1 MALHRSPSTSETW
14 NGAPERMCVATAM
27 SESSSIHSEKLRSLA
42 RDISEIGQDSANS
55 RHDAGEPAEEAD
67 ESVPCPRGG
76 LCFADGCRR
85 VDYVLVYHCKRR
97 HSQSRH
103 SIISNGNLPSLSPTP
118 SRRNTQPELAEVEL
132 EAGLASG
139 PGEGEKALI
148 REEFERGL
156 QEEGLEIER
165 DKEMKTVRFTRLH
178 VPWSVLSREAEL
190 LKIKVPTKRTYELK
204 EKTGLAGAISSFW
217 EKLNQPFQPGVPEPQ
232 NPRTCVLSLPFNRKK
247 LHLFDIKSK
256 NTLFDNATR
265 GRIVLEILRRTAC
278 TQTCQTMGITS
289 LLAKGVYDSAFP
301 LHDGDFTSS
310 DDKEHRNDRQMLHEE
325 WANYG
330 VFFKYQPADLI
341 RKYFGEKIGLYFAW
355 LGVYTQLLI
364 PASAMGIVVFL
375 YGWLTVDTNVPS
387 QEMCDERLN
396 FTMCPLCD
404 RVCDYWQLS
413 SMCSTARAS
422 YLFDNHATVAF
433 AIFMSLW
440 AAVFLE
446 HWKRRQRCLQ
456 HRWDLT
462 DMEEEEDELRPA
474 YEDFLLQKRQKKG
487 KNKKKE
493 EPDGRTDDI
502 GREKLLSAKGGQPPI
517 ASESLTWKDRLP
529 GYCLNVS
536 SILLMVGVT
545 FSAVFGVIL
554 YRIIVFAVMSMNP
567 DHEAKAN
574 VRVTVTT
581 TAVII
586 NLLVVL
592 VLDEI
597 YGAVA
602 VWITELE
609 IPRTEAAFEEHLI
622 LKAFLLKSM
631 NAFAP
636 VFYVAFFKGRFA
648 GRPGDYVY
656 VFKDFRMEECAPAG
670 CLIEVCIQ
678 LGMIMLGKQL
688 IQNNVFEIAIPK
700 LKKMYRTYK
709 EEKEGGEKKKSKDPN
724 RPRHRW
730 DLDYELEPYE
740 GLSPEY
746 MEMIIQYGFVTLF
759 VASFPLAPV
768 FALLNNVI
776 EIRLD
781 AAKFVNEIRR
791 PDAVRA
797 KEIGIW
803 YNILSGI
810 SKFAVITNAFVISFT
825 SEFIPRMVFQYL
837 YSDTGTM
844 HGFTDH
850 TLAYFNTS
858 NFKPG
863 TAPNSTR
870 FDRELRICRYKD
882 YRDPPWSPESYQL
895 SKQYWSVLAARLA
908 FVIFFQN
915 LAMFLSMLVAWLI
928 PDVPRS
934 LKERVKREKV
944 LLLDL
949 LLSEEAEKQR
959 QHSQRPANIN
969 ITIKSPEEE
978 EPECVTVPQ
987 SQSAEDLNELQNAV
1001 RETKLELV
1009 AEEHV
1014 TTTSQPEPGL
1024 PTETLGSPQSP
1035 SNPHI
1040 TSDPPLNPSQAK
1052 TEAHSREFDLNRP
1065 SPQDTSSRPRSRC
1078 RTLPPRHRGN
1088 EAGDSSC
1095 KASHSASYVQLSQK
1109 IPPSP
1114 SELLRSTP
1122 KDPSTRAK
1130 SRCQTLPP
1138 RQRGPDAVE
1147 SSTPRASHS
1156 TSFTHLSQKVPPSP
1170 SELTRNTPVGWR
1182 EGCYR
1187 GEGVCEKQAEGGL
1200 TCFNQA
1206 EKREWGKG
1214 RAMLSEW
1221 FWWDRLWLP
1230 VNVTWAD
1237 LQDKEGRVYAH
1248 VSHLYITLP
1257 IAVLLLGLRVL
1268 YERLI
1273 APHIAAAL
1281 GVKDKLYPNASQN
1294 PTLEQFYRT
1303 HSKQPSQADVR
1314 GLSKKVSW
1322 TERQVENWFRRRRNQ
1337 DRPGVLKKFREASWR
1352 FVFYLCAFLGGLLA
1366 LHDKPWF
1373 YDLREVWAGFPKQ
1386 TLLDSQ
1392 YWYYMIEMSFYGSLL
1407 FSVAVDV
1414 KRKDFK
1420 EQLMHHWATLTLL
1433 SFSWCANYIR
1443 IGTLVMLVHDA
1454 SDVLLESGKMFNYAR
1469 WERTCNTIFV
1479 LFTIVFMVTRLVIFP
1494 FWLIHC
1500 TWVYPLEQFEPF
1512 FGYYFFNLMLVVLLL
1527 LHIFW
1532 ASLILRMVKKFL
1544 FGKMKGDERSDEEEE
1559 SLDED
1564 HNHKHF
1570 DSSANGLSNGH

>member
-1 MALHRSPSTSETW
+1 
-14 NGAPERMCVATAM
+14 MC
-27 SESSSIHSEKLRSLA
+27 E
-42 RDISEIGQDSANS
+42 Q
-55 RHDAGEPAEEAD
+55 D

-165 DKEMKTVRFTRLH
+165 DKEVLRFTRLH

-190 LKIKVPTKRTYELK
+190 LKIKVPTKRV
-204 EKTGLAGAISSFW
+204 SFTRSTHDS
-217 EKLNQPFQPGVPEPQ
+217 Q
-232 NPRTCVLSLPFNRKK
+232 NPSVT
-247 LHLFDIKSK
+247 
-256 NTLFDNATR
+256 
-265 GRIVLEILRRTAC
+265 LRREY
-278 TQTCQTMGITS
+278 IRVKKHI
-289 LLAKGVYDSAFP
+289 LYIP
-301 LHDGDFTSS
+301 
-310 DDKEHRNDRQMLHEE
+310 QMLHEE

-462 DMEEEEDELRPA
+462 DMEEEEVGTL
-474 YEDFLLQKRQKKG
+474 FTTTHNL
-487 KNKKKE
+487 
-493 EPDGRTDDI
+493 
-502 GREKLLSAKGGQPPI
+502 PI

-529 GYCLNVS
+529 GYCVNVS

-781 AAKFVNEIRR
+781 AAKFVTEIRR

-825 SEFIPRMVFQYL
+825 SEFIPRMVYQYL

-959 QHSQRPANIN
+959 QHSQRPATN
-969 ITIKSPEEE
+969 
-978 EPECVTVPQ
+978 CLG
-987 SQSAEDLNELQNAV
+987 SAESSLMCNV
-1001 RETKLELV
+1001 SS
-1009 AEEHV
+1009 V
-1014 TTTSQPEPGL
+1014 TSMENYCL
-1024 PTETLGSPQSP
+1024 FFNSLC
-1035 SNPHI
+1035 I
-1040 TSDPPLNPSQAK
+1040 CALII
-1052 TEAHSREFDLNRP
+1052 
-1065 SPQDTSSRPRSRC
+1065 
-1078 RTLPPRHRGN
+1078 
-1088 EAGDSSC
+1088 SSC
-1095 KASHSASYVQLSQK
+1095 SQG
-1109 IPPSP
+1109 S
-1114 SELLRSTP
+1114 
-1122 KDPSTRAK
+1122 
-1130 SRCQTLPP
+1130 
-1138 RQRGPDAVE
+1138 
-1147 SSTPRASHS
+1147 
-1156 TSFTHLSQKVPPSP
+1156 
-1170 SELTRNTPVGWR
+1170 
-1182 EGCYR
+1182 
-1187 GEGVCEKQAEGGL
+1187 
-1200 TCFNQA
+1200 
-1206 EKREWGKG
+1206 
-1214 RAMLSEW
+1214 
-1221 FWWDRLWLP
+1221 WL
-1230 VNVTWAD
+1230 A
-1237 LQDKEGRVYAH
+1237 
-1248 VSHLYITLP
+1248 
-1257 IAVLLLGLRVL
+1257 
-1268 YERLI
+1268 
-1273 APHIAAAL
+1273 
-1281 GVKDKLYPNASQN
+1281 
-1294 PTLEQFYRT
+1294 
-1303 HSKQPSQADVR
+1303 
-1314 GLSKKVSW
+1314 
-1322 TERQVENWFRRRRNQ
+1322 
-1337 DRPGVLKKFREASWR
+1337 
-1352 FVFYLCAFLGGLLA
+1352 
-1366 LHDKPWF
+1366 
-1373 YDLREVWAGFPKQ
+1373 
-1386 TLLDSQ
+1386 
-1392 YWYYMIEMSFYGSLL
+1392 
-1407 FSVAVDV
+1407 
-1414 KRKDFK
+1414 
-1420 EQLMHHWATLTLL
+1420 
-1433 SFSWCANYIR
+1433 
-1443 IGTLVMLVHDA
+1443 
-1454 SDVLLESGKMFNYAR
+1454 
-1469 WERTCNTIFV
+1469 
-1479 LFTIVFMVTRLVIFP
+1479 
-1494 FWLIHC
+1494 
-1500 TWVYPLEQFEPF
+1500 
-1512 FGYYFFNLMLVVLLL
+1512 
-1527 LHIFW
+1527 
-1532 ASLILRMVKKFL
+1532 
-1544 FGKMKGDERSDEEEE
+1544 
-1559 SLDED
+1559 
-1564 HNHKHF
+1564 
-1570 DSSANGLSNGH
+1570 

>member
-1 MALHRSPSTSETW
+1 MAQHTSPSNSETW
-14 NGAPERMCVATAM
+14 NGAPERLRVATAM

-55 RHDAGEPAEEAD
+55 RQDAGEPAEEAQE

-103 SIISNGNLPSLSPTP
+103 SIISNGNLPSLSPTA
-118 SRRNTQPELAEVEL
+118 SRRSTQPELAELEL
-132 EAGLASG
+132 EAGPASG

-156 QEEGLEIER
+156 EEEGLEIER

-178 VPWSVLSREAEL
+178 IPWSVLSREAEL

-204 EKTGLAGAISSFW
+204 EKTGLAGAINSLW
-217 EKLNQPFQPGVPEPQ
+217 EKLNQPFQPGVPNLQ
-232 NPRTCVLSLPFNRKK
+232 NLRTRVLSLPFNREK

-256 NTLFDNATR
+256 NTLFDTATR

-301 LHDGDFTSS
+301 LHDGDFSSS
-310 DDKEHRNDRQMLHEE
+310 DEKENRNDRQMLHEE

-387 QEMCDERLN
+387 QEMCDKRLN

-404 RVCDYWQLS
+404 QVCDYWQLS

-446 HWKRRQRCLQ
+446 HWKRRQRSLQ

-462 DMEEEEDELRPA
+462 GMEEEEDELRPA
-474 YEDFLLQKRQKKG
+474 YEDFLLQKRQI
-487 KNKKKE
+487 KNKTNKKE
-493 EPDGRTDDI
+493 ESDGRTDDI
-502 GREKLLSAKGGQPPI
+502 GREKLLSAKGGQPPL

-529 GYCLNVS
+529 GYCINIS

-545 FSAVFGVIL
+545 FSAVSGVIL

-709 EEKEGGEKKKSKDPN
+709 EEKEVGEKKKKKD
-724 RPRHRW
+724 RPRNRW
-730 DLDYELEPYE
+730 NLDYELEPFE

-781 AAKFVNEIRR
+781 AAKFVTEIRR

-803 YNILSGI
+803 YDILSGI

-825 SEFIPRMVFQYL
+825 SEFIPRMVYQYL
-837 YSDTGTM
+837 YSETGTM

-870 FDRELRICRYKD
+870 SDRELRICRYKD

-928 PDVPRS
+928 PNVPRS
-934 LKERVKREKV
+934 LKERLKRDKA

-959 QHSQRPANIN
+959 RQSQRPANID

-978 EPECVTVPQ
+978 ESVGPEYGTVRE
-987 SQSAEDLNELQNAV
+987 SQSVEELNELQNAD
-1001 RETKLELV
+1001 REAKLELV
-1009 AEEHV
+1009 EEESAAH
-1014 TTTSQPEPGL
+1014 SNQPESAS
-1024 PTETLGSPQSP
+1024 PTESPSIPQS
-1035 SNPHI
+1035 SFRPHV
-1040 TSDPPLNPSQAK
+1040 TSDPHLNLLDSSNHGK
-1052 TEAHSREFDLNRP
+1052 TEAASHSQDFDLGGP
-1065 SPQDTSSRPRSRC
+1065 STQGPGTRPRSRC

-1088 EAGDSSC
+1088 ELGEHAS
-1095 KASHSASYVQLSQK
+1095 KASHSTSYVQLSQK

-1114 SELLRSTP
+1114 SELLRGTP
-1122 KDPSTRAK
+1122 KVPSHTPSKRDLSSSQLSKLSQPLSKTELSGSQSSVLSRPPSKTELSGSQLGALPRPPSKQEITNNQVAVTHSPSKPEFTNSQSTALPRPPSKQEITTSQAAMVRSPSKPEFTGSQLASLPRPPSKPELSSSQTTALPRPPSKPELMASIAKGLPLQDPSTRAK

-1147 SSTPRASHS
+1147 SPPRASHS

-1170 SELTRNTPVGWR
+1170 SELSRNTPV
-1182 EGCYR
+1182 
-1187 GEGVCEKQAEGGL
+1187 
-1200 TCFNQA
+1200 
-1206 EKREWGKG
+1206 
-1214 RAMLSEW
+1214 
-1221 FWWDRLWLP
+1221 
-1230 VNVTWAD
+1230 
-1237 LQDKEGRVYAH
+1237 
-1248 VSHLYITLP
+1248 
-1257 IAVLLLGLRVL
+1257 
-1268 YERLI
+1268 
-1273 APHIAAAL
+1273 
-1281 GVKDKLYPNASQN
+1281 
-1294 PTLEQFYRT
+1294 
-1303 HSKQPSQADVR
+1303 
-1314 GLSKKVSW
+1314 
-1322 TERQVENWFRRRRNQ
+1322 
-1337 DRPGVLKKFREASWR
+1337 
-1352 FVFYLCAFLGGLLA
+1352 
-1366 LHDKPWF
+1366 
-1373 YDLREVWAGFPKQ
+1373 
-1386 TLLDSQ
+1386 
-1392 YWYYMIEMSFYGSLL
+1392 
-1407 FSVAVDV
+1407 
-1414 KRKDFK
+1414 
-1420 EQLMHHWATLTLL
+1420 
-1433 SFSWCANYIR
+1433 
-1443 IGTLVMLVHDA
+1443 
-1454 SDVLLESGKMFNYAR
+1454 
-1469 WERTCNTIFV
+1469 
-1479 LFTIVFMVTRLVIFP
+1479 
-1494 FWLIHC
+1494 
-1500 TWVYPLEQFEPF
+1500 
-1512 FGYYFFNLMLVVLLL
+1512 
-1527 LHIFW
+1527 
-1532 ASLILRMVKKFL
+1532 
-1544 FGKMKGDERSDEEEE
+1544 
-1559 SLDED
+1559 
-1564 HNHKHF
+1564 
-1570 DSSANGLSNGH
+1570 

>member
-1 MALHRSPSTSETW
+1 
-14 NGAPERMCVATAM
+14 MC
-27 SESSSIHSEKLRSLA
+27 E
-42 RDISEIGQDSANS
+42 Q
-55 RHDAGEPAEEAD
+55 D

-165 DKEMKTVRFTRLH
+165 DKETVRFTRLH

-190 LKIKVPTKRTYELK
+190 LKIKVPTKRVSFTQ
-204 EKTGLAGAISSFW
+204 KTGLAGAISSLW

-232 NPRTCVLSLPFNRKK
+232 NPLSLFCMEYFLFSPHI
-247 LHLFDIKSK
+247 LHNLKIFFDVFSYNFVYLYFCVNLPLK
-256 NTLFDNATR
+256 
-265 GRIVLEILRRTAC
+265 VLEILRRTAC

-301 LHDGDFTSS
+301 LHDVSCIEM
-310 DDKEHRNDRQMLHEE
+310 K

-462 DMEEEEDELRPA
+462 DMEEEEVGTL
-474 YEDFLLQKRQKKG
+474 FTTTHNL
-487 KNKKKE
+487 
-493 EPDGRTDDI
+493 
-502 GREKLLSAKGGQPPI
+502 PI

-529 GYCLNVS
+529 GYCVNVS

-781 AAKFVNEIRR
+781 AAKFVTEIRR

-825 SEFIPRMVFQYL
+825 SEFIPRMVYQYL

-959 QHSQRPANIN
+959 QGCNSH
-969 ITIKSPEEE
+969 
-978 EPECVTVPQ
+978 C
-987 SQSAEDLNELQNAV
+987 
-1001 RETKLELV
+1001 
-1009 AEEHV
+1009 
-1014 TTTSQPEPGL
+1014 
-1024 PTETLGSPQSP
+1024 
-1035 SNPHI
+1035 
-1040 TSDPPLNPSQAK
+1040 K
-1052 TEAHSREFDLNRP
+1052 T
-1065 SPQDTSSRPRSRC
+1065 
-1078 RTLPPRHRGN
+1078 
-1088 EAGDSSC
+1088 
-1095 KASHSASYVQLSQK
+1095 
-1109 IPPSP
+1109 
-1114 SELLRSTP
+1114 
-1122 KDPSTRAK
+1122 
-1130 SRCQTLPP
+1130 
-1138 RQRGPDAVE
+1138 
-1147 SSTPRASHS
+1147 
-1156 TSFTHLSQKVPPSP
+1156 
-1170 SELTRNTPVGWR
+1170 
-1182 EGCYR
+1182 
-1187 GEGVCEKQAEGGL
+1187 
-1200 TCFNQA
+1200 
-1206 EKREWGKG
+1206 
-1214 RAMLSEW
+1214 
-1221 FWWDRLWLP
+1221 
-1230 VNVTWAD
+1230 
-1237 LQDKEGRVYAH
+1237 
-1248 VSHLYITLP
+1248 
-1257 IAVLLLGLRVL
+1257 
-1268 YERLI
+1268 
-1273 APHIAAAL
+1273 
-1281 GVKDKLYPNASQN
+1281 
-1294 PTLEQFYRT
+1294 
-1303 HSKQPSQADVR
+1303 
-1314 GLSKKVSW
+1314 
-1322 TERQVENWFRRRRNQ
+1322 
-1337 DRPGVLKKFREASWR
+1337 
-1352 FVFYLCAFLGGLLA
+1352 
-1366 LHDKPWF
+1366 
-1373 YDLREVWAGFPKQ
+1373 
-1386 TLLDSQ
+1386 
-1392 YWYYMIEMSFYGSLL
+1392 
-1407 FSVAVDV
+1407 
-1414 KRKDFK
+1414 
-1420 EQLMHHWATLTLL
+1420 
-1433 SFSWCANYIR
+1433 
-1443 IGTLVMLVHDA
+1443 
-1454 SDVLLESGKMFNYAR
+1454 
-1469 WERTCNTIFV
+1469 
-1479 LFTIVFMVTRLVIFP
+1479 
-1494 FWLIHC
+1494 
-1500 TWVYPLEQFEPF
+1500 
-1512 FGYYFFNLMLVVLLL
+1512 
-1527 LHIFW
+1527 
-1532 ASLILRMVKKFL
+1532 
-1544 FGKMKGDERSDEEEE
+1544 
-1559 SLDED
+1559 
-1564 HNHKHF
+1564 
-1570 DSSANGLSNGH
+1570 

>member
-1 MALHRSPSTSETW
+1 MAVHRSPSSSETW
-14 NGAPERMCVATAM
+14 NGAPERLRVATAM

-55 RHDAGEPAEEAD
+55 RRDAGDPAEEAD
-67 ESVPCPRGG
+67 EPAPCPREG
-76 LCFADGCRR
+76 LCFADGRRR
-85 VDYVLVYHCKRR
+85 VDYVLVYHCKKR
-97 HSQSRH
+97 HSQSHH
-103 SIISNGNLPSLSPTP
+103 SIVSNGNLPSHSPTL
-118 SRRNTQPELAEVEL
+118 SRRSTQPELAEVEL
-132 EAGLASG
+132 EAGLPSG
-139 PGEGEKALI
+139 PGEVEKALI

-165 DKEMKTVRFTRLH
+165 DKGMKTVRFTRLH

-217 EKLNQPFQPGVPEPQ
+217 EKLNQPFQPGVPELV
-232 NPRTCVLSLPFNRKK
+232 NPRTRVLSLPFNREK

-301 LHDGDFTSS
+301 LHDGDFNSS
-310 DDKEHRNDRQMLHEE
+310 DEKENRNDRQLLHEE

-330 VFFKYQPADLI
+330 VCFKYQPADLI
-341 RKYFGEKIGLYFAW
+341 RKYFGEQIGLYFTW

-364 PASAMGIVVFL
+364 PASAMGIVVFI

-387 QEMCDERLN
+387 QEMCDKRLN

-404 RVCDYWQLS
+404 SVCDYWQLS

-462 DMEEEEDELRPA
+462 GIDEEEDGAEDELRPA
-474 YEDFLLQKRQKKG
+474 YEDFLLQKREKKN
-487 KNKKKE
+487 KKTKKKE

-502 GREKLLSAKGGQPPI
+502 GREKLLSAKGGQPPF

-529 GYCLNVS
+529 GYCINVS

-656 VFKDFRMEECAPAG
+656 VFQDFRMEECAPAG

-709 EEKEGGEKKKSKDPN
+709 EEKEGGEKKKDKDPN

-759 VASFPLAPV
+759 VASFPLAPL

-781 AAKFVNEIRR
+781 AAKFVTEIRR
-791 PDAVRA
+791 PDAVRE

-803 YNILSGI
+803 HNILSGI

-825 SEFIPRMVFQYL
+825 SEFIPRMVYQYL
-837 YSDTGTM
+837 YSETGTM

-928 PDVPRS
+928 PNVPRS
-934 LKERVKREKV
+934 LKERMKHDKA
-944 LLLDL
+944 LLMDL

-959 QHSQRPANIN
+959 RQSQRPANIN
-969 ITIKSPEEE
+969 ITINSPDEDEGNE
-978 EPECVTVPQ
+978 EPVVPECSRMLQ
-987 SQSAEDLNELQNAV
+987 SQSFEDLDELQDADG
-1001 RETKLELV
+1001 ETKLELV
-1009 AEEHV
+1009 EEEPV
-1014 TTTSQPEPGL
+1014 ATTSQTEAGT
-1024 PTETLGSPQSP
+1024 PTETPDSPTSK
-1035 SNPHI
+1035 PHF
-1040 TSDPPLNPSQAK
+1040 TLDPLSQAN
-1052 TEAHSREFDLNRP
+1052 TEAAPCSQEFDLAGPPPRDP
-1065 SPQDTSSRPRSRC
+1065 SSRPRSRC
-1078 RTLPPRHRGN
+1078 RTLPPRYRGN
-1088 EAGDSSC
+1088 EPGDSSS
-1095 KASHSASYVQLSQK
+1095 KASHSTSYGQLSQK
-1109 IPPSP
+1109 VPPSP
-1114 SELLRSTP
+1114 SELLRSVP
-1122 KDPSTRAK
+1122 RVPSQPSQPSKKDLSGSQSSVLSRPPSSTELSGSQSAALPRPPSKQEITSSQVAVARSPSKPEFTSSQPTVLPRPPSKQEITSSQAAMVRSPSKPEFSGSQSTALPRPPSRPDLSGSHQSTALPRPPSKPELMGSAVKARPLQDSSTKAK

-1138 RQRGPDAVE
+1138 RQRGPDAAE
-1147 SSTPRASHS
+1147 SSPRASHS

-1170 SELTRNTPVGWR
+1170 SELTRNSPV
-1182 EGCYR
+1182 
-1187 GEGVCEKQAEGGL
+1187 
-1200 TCFNQA
+1200 
-1206 EKREWGKG
+1206 
-1214 RAMLSEW
+1214 
-1221 FWWDRLWLP
+1221 
-1230 VNVTWAD
+1230 
-1237 LQDKEGRVYAH
+1237 
-1248 VSHLYITLP
+1248 
-1257 IAVLLLGLRVL
+1257 
-1268 YERLI
+1268 
-1273 APHIAAAL
+1273 
-1281 GVKDKLYPNASQN
+1281 
-1294 PTLEQFYRT
+1294 
-1303 HSKQPSQADVR
+1303 
-1314 GLSKKVSW
+1314 
-1322 TERQVENWFRRRRNQ
+1322 
-1337 DRPGVLKKFREASWR
+1337 
-1352 FVFYLCAFLGGLLA
+1352 
-1366 LHDKPWF
+1366 
-1373 YDLREVWAGFPKQ
+1373 
-1386 TLLDSQ
+1386 
-1392 YWYYMIEMSFYGSLL
+1392 
-1407 FSVAVDV
+1407 
-1414 KRKDFK
+1414 
-1420 EQLMHHWATLTLL
+1420 
-1433 SFSWCANYIR
+1433 
-1443 IGTLVMLVHDA
+1443 
-1454 SDVLLESGKMFNYAR
+1454 
-1469 WERTCNTIFV
+1469 
-1479 LFTIVFMVTRLVIFP
+1479 
-1494 FWLIHC
+1494 
-1500 TWVYPLEQFEPF
+1500 
-1512 FGYYFFNLMLVVLLL
+1512 
-1527 LHIFW
+1527 
-1532 ASLILRMVKKFL
+1532 
-1544 FGKMKGDERSDEEEE
+1544 
-1559 SLDED
+1559 
-1564 HNHKHF
+1564 
-1570 DSSANGLSNGH
+1570 

>member
-1 MALHRSPSTSETW
+1 
-14 NGAPERMCVATAM
+14 M

-55 RHDAGEPAEEAD
+55 RRDAGDPAEEA
-67 ESVPCPRGG
+67 EEPAPCPRGG
-76 LCFADGCRR
+76 LCFADGRRR

-103 SIISNGNLPSLSPTP
+103 SIVSNGNLPSLSPTL
-118 SRRNTQPELAEVEL
+118 SRRSTQPELAEVEL

-139 PGEGEKALI
+139 PGEGEKSLI

-217 EKLNQPFQPGVPEPQ
+217 EKLNQPFQPGVPDPQ
-232 NPRTCVLSLPFNRKK
+232 NPRTRVLSLPFNREK

-256 NTLFDNATR
+256 NTLFDSATR

-301 LHDGDFTSS
+301 LHDGDFSSS

-387 QEMCDERLN
+387 QEMCDQRLN

-462 DMEEEEDELRPA
+462 GMEEEEDELRPA
-474 YEDFLLQKRQKKG
+474 YEDFLLQKREKKS
-487 KNKKKE
+487 KTKKKE

-502 GREKLLSAKGGQPPI
+502 GREKLLSAKGGQPPL

-529 GYCLNVS
+529 GYCINIS

-545 FSAVFGVIL
+545 FSAVSGVIL

-709 EEKEGGEKKKSKDPN
+709 EEKEGGEKKKDKDPN

-781 AAKFVNEIRR
+781 AAKFVTEIRR

-803 YNILSGI
+803 YDILSGI

-825 SEFIPRMVFQYL
+825 SEFIPRMVYQYL

-934 LKERVKREKV
+934 LKERMKRDKL

-949 LLSEEAEKQR
+949 LLTEEAEKQR
-959 QHSQRPANIN
+959 RHSQRPANIN
-969 ITIKSPEEE
+969 ITIKSPDEEEEEE
-978 EPECVTVPQ
+978 EPVEPECSRMLQ
-987 SQSAEDLNELQNAV
+987 SQSVEGLNELQDADE
-1001 RETKLELV
+1001 ETKLELV
-1009 AEEHV
+1009 EEEPV
-1014 TTTSQPEPGL
+1014 ATTSQTEAGT
-1024 PTETLGSPQSP
+1024 PTETPDSPHSKPQ
-1035 SNPHI
+1035 H
-1040 TSDPPLNPSQAK
+1040 TSDPLSHAK
-1052 TEAHSREFDLNRP
+1052 TEAAPCSREYDLDGPPPPNF
-1065 SPQDTSSRPRSRC
+1065 RPRSRC

-1088 EAGDSSC
+1088 EPGDSSS
-1095 KASHSASYVQLSQK
+1095 KASHSTSYVQLSQK
-1109 IPPSP
+1109 VPPSP
-1114 SELLRSTP
+1114 SELLRSVPRVPSQPPSKKDLSGSQSSALSRPPSKPELSGSQPAALPRPPSKHEITSSQVAMTRSP
-1122 KDPSTRAK
+1122 SKPEFTSSQPTALPRPPSKQEITSSQAALVHSPSKPEFSGSQSTALPRPPSRPDLSGSQPTALPRPPSKPELMGSVAKGLPLQDPSTRAK

-1138 RQRGPDAVE
+1138 KQRGPEAGE
-1147 SSTPRASHS
+1147 TSPRTSHS

-1170 SELTRNTPVGWR
+1170 SELTRNSPV
-1182 EGCYR
+1182 
-1187 GEGVCEKQAEGGL
+1187 
-1200 TCFNQA
+1200 
-1206 EKREWGKG
+1206 
-1214 RAMLSEW
+1214 
-1221 FWWDRLWLP
+1221 
-1230 VNVTWAD
+1230 
-1237 LQDKEGRVYAH
+1237 
-1248 VSHLYITLP
+1248 
-1257 IAVLLLGLRVL
+1257 
-1268 YERLI
+1268 
-1273 APHIAAAL
+1273 
-1281 GVKDKLYPNASQN
+1281 
-1294 PTLEQFYRT
+1294 
-1303 HSKQPSQADVR
+1303 
-1314 GLSKKVSW
+1314 
-1322 TERQVENWFRRRRNQ
+1322 
-1337 DRPGVLKKFREASWR
+1337 
-1352 FVFYLCAFLGGLLA
+1352 
-1366 LHDKPWF
+1366 
-1373 YDLREVWAGFPKQ
+1373 
-1386 TLLDSQ
+1386 
-1392 YWYYMIEMSFYGSLL
+1392 
-1407 FSVAVDV
+1407 
-1414 KRKDFK
+1414 
-1420 EQLMHHWATLTLL
+1420 
-1433 SFSWCANYIR
+1433 
-1443 IGTLVMLVHDA
+1443 
-1454 SDVLLESGKMFNYAR
+1454 
-1469 WERTCNTIFV
+1469 
-1479 LFTIVFMVTRLVIFP
+1479 
-1494 FWLIHC
+1494 
-1500 TWVYPLEQFEPF
+1500 
-1512 FGYYFFNLMLVVLLL
+1512 
-1527 LHIFW
+1527 
-1532 ASLILRMVKKFL
+1532 
-1544 FGKMKGDERSDEEEE
+1544 
-1559 SLDED
+1559 
-1564 HNHKHF
+1564 
-1570 DSSANGLSNGH
+1570 

>member
-1 MALHRSPSTSETW
+1 VRHFHFTIILLTVDQGRSSR
-14 NGAPERMCVATAM
+14 A
-27 SESSSIHSEKLRSLA
+27 K
-42 RDISEIGQDSANS
+42 ISEI
-55 RHDAGEPAEEAD
+55 R
-67 ESVPCPRGG
+67 SV
-76 LCFADGCRR
+76 
-85 VDYVLVYHCKRR
+85 
-97 HSQSRH
+97 S
-103 SIISNGNLPSLSPTP
+103 
-118 SRRNTQPELAEVEL
+118 
-132 EAGLASG
+132 SG
-139 PGEGEKALI
+139 PDLTLTSSSVFVFCVPIANPFCLAL
-148 REEFERGL
+148 
-156 QEEGLEIER
+156 Q
-165 DKEMKTVRFTRLH
+165 
-178 VPWSVLSREAEL
+178 
-190 LKIKVPTKRTYELK
+190 TYELK
-204 EKTGLAGAISSFW
+204 EKTGLAGAISSLW

-256 NTLFDNATR
+256 NILFDNATR

-301 LHDGDFTSS
+301 LHD
-310 DDKEHRNDRQMLHEE
+310 HILYIPQMLHEE

-462 DMEEEEDELRPA
+462 DMEEEEVGTL
-474 YEDFLLQKRQKKG
+474 FTTTHNL
-487 KNKKKE
+487 
-493 EPDGRTDDI
+493 
-502 GREKLLSAKGGQPPI
+502 PI

-529 GYCLNVS
+529 GYCVNVS

-688 IQNNVFEIAIPK
+688 IQNNVFEI
-700 LKKMYRTYK
+700 
-709 EEKEGGEKKKSKDPN
+709 EGGEKKKSKDPN

-781 AAKFVNEIRR
+781 AAKFVTEIRR

-825 SEFIPRMVFQYL
+825 SEFIPRMVYQYL

-949 LLSEEAEKQR
+949 LLSEEAEKQPDT
-959 QHSQRPANIN
+959 QHPRVSI
-969 ITIKSPEEE
+969 SG
-978 EPECVTVPQ
+978 Q
-987 SQSAEDLNELQNAV
+987 SRVLLHPSDS
-1001 RETKLELV
+1001 
-1009 AEEHV
+1009 
-1014 TTTSQPEPGL
+1014 SQP
-1024 PTETLGSPQSP
+1024 
-1035 SNPHI
+1035 
-1040 TSDPPLNPSQAK
+1040 
-1052 TEAHSREFDLNRP
+1052 F
-1065 SPQDTSSRPRSRC
+1065 TSSVP
-1078 RTLPPRHRGN
+1078 GN
-1088 EAGDSSC
+1088 
-1095 KASHSASYVQLSQK
+1095 
-1109 IPPSP
+1109 
-1114 SELLRSTP
+1114 
-1122 KDPSTRAK
+1122 
-1130 SRCQTLPP
+1130 
-1138 RQRGPDAVE
+1138 
-1147 SSTPRASHS
+1147 
-1156 TSFTHLSQKVPPSP
+1156 
-1170 SELTRNTPVGWR
+1170 
-1182 EGCYR
+1182 
-1187 GEGVCEKQAEGGL
+1187 
-1200 TCFNQA
+1200 
-1206 EKREWGKG
+1206 
-1214 RAMLSEW
+1214 
-1221 FWWDRLWLP
+1221 P
-1230 VNVTWAD
+1230 VN
-1237 LQDKEGRVYAH
+1237 
-1248 VSHLYITLP
+1248 
-1257 IAVLLLGLRVL
+1257 
-1268 YERLI
+1268 
-1273 APHIAAAL
+1273 
-1281 GVKDKLYPNASQN
+1281 
-1294 PTLEQFYRT
+1294 
-1303 HSKQPSQADVR
+1303 
-1314 GLSKKVSW
+1314 
-1322 TERQVENWFRRRRNQ
+1322 
-1337 DRPGVLKKFREASWR
+1337 
-1352 FVFYLCAFLGGLLA
+1352 
-1366 LHDKPWF
+1366 
-1373 YDLREVWAGFPKQ
+1373 
-1386 TLLDSQ
+1386 
-1392 YWYYMIEMSFYGSLL
+1392 SL
-1407 FSVAVDV
+1407 
-1414 KRKDFK
+1414 
-1420 EQLMHHWATLTLL
+1420 
-1433 SFSWCANYIR
+1433 
-1443 IGTLVMLVHDA
+1443 
-1454 SDVLLESGKMFNYAR
+1454 
-1469 WERTCNTIFV
+1469 
-1479 LFTIVFMVTRLVIFP
+1479 
-1494 FWLIHC
+1494 
-1500 TWVYPLEQFEPF
+1500 
-1512 FGYYFFNLMLVVLLL
+1512 
-1527 LHIFW
+1527 
-1532 ASLILRMVKKFL
+1532 
-1544 FGKMKGDERSDEEEE
+1544 
-1559 SLDED
+1559 
-1564 HNHKHF
+1564 
-1570 DSSANGLSNGH
+1570 

>member
-1 MALHRSPSTSETW
+1 MKRETKFTYI
-14 NGAPERMCVATAM
+14 GLKGIVTKTHVFMC
-27 SESSSIHSEKLRSLA
+27 E
-42 RDISEIGQDSANS
+42 Q
-55 RHDAGEPAEEAD
+55 D

-165 DKEMKTVRFTRLH
+165 DKETVRFTRLH

-190 LKIKVPTKRTYELK
+190 LKIKVPTKRVSFTQ
-204 EKTGLAGAISSFW
+204 KTGLAGAISSLW

-232 NPRTCVLSLPFNRKK
+232 NPLGTNRCKK
-247 LHLFDIKSK
+247 EAHPCLYYVRYEQFPYPNWVKKH
-256 NTLFDNATR
+256 
-265 GRIVLEILRRTAC
+265 ILY
-278 TQTCQTMGITS
+278 I
-289 LLAKGVYDSAFP
+289 P
-301 LHDGDFTSS
+301 
-310 DDKEHRNDRQMLHEE
+310 QMLHEE

-462 DMEEEEDELRPA
+462 DMEEEEVGTL
-474 YEDFLLQKRQKKG
+474 FTTTHNL
-487 KNKKKE
+487 
-493 EPDGRTDDI
+493 
-502 GREKLLSAKGGQPPI
+502 PI

-529 GYCLNVS
+529 GYCVNVS

-781 AAKFVNEIRR
+781 AAKFVTEIRR

-825 SEFIPRMVFQYL
+825 SEFIPRMVYQYL

-908 FVIFFQN
+908 FVIFFQV
-915 LAMFLSMLVAWLI
+915 SG
-928 PDVPRS
+928 
-934 LKERVKREKV
+934 
-944 LLLDL
+944 
-949 LLSEEAEKQR
+949 
-959 QHSQRPANIN
+959 
-969 ITIKSPEEE
+969 
-978 EPECVTVPQ
+978 
-987 SQSAEDLNELQNAV
+987 
-1001 RETKLELV
+1001 
-1009 AEEHV
+1009 
-1014 TTTSQPEPGL
+1014 TT
-1024 PTETLGSPQSP
+1024 
-1035 SNPHI
+1035 
-1040 TSDPPLNPSQAK
+1040 
-1052 TEAHSREFDLNRP
+1052 F
-1065 SPQDTSSRPRSRC
+1065 
-1078 RTLPPRHRGN
+1078 
-1088 EAGDSSC
+1088 
-1095 KASHSASYVQLSQK
+1095 
-1109 IPPSP
+1109 
-1114 SELLRSTP
+1114 
-1122 KDPSTRAK
+1122 
-1130 SRCQTLPP
+1130 
-1138 RQRGPDAVE
+1138 
-1147 SSTPRASHS
+1147 
-1156 TSFTHLSQKVPPSP
+1156 
-1170 SELTRNTPVGWR
+1170 
-1182 EGCYR
+1182 
-1187 GEGVCEKQAEGGL
+1187 
-1200 TCFNQA
+1200 
-1206 EKREWGKG
+1206 
-1214 RAMLSEW
+1214 
-1221 FWWDRLWLP
+1221 
-1230 VNVTWAD
+1230 
-1237 LQDKEGRVYAH
+1237 
-1248 VSHLYITLP
+1248 
-1257 IAVLLLGLRVL
+1257 
-1268 YERLI
+1268 
-1273 APHIAAAL
+1273 
-1281 GVKDKLYPNASQN
+1281 
-1294 PTLEQFYRT
+1294 
-1303 HSKQPSQADVR
+1303 
-1314 GLSKKVSW
+1314 
-1322 TERQVENWFRRRRNQ
+1322 
-1337 DRPGVLKKFREASWR
+1337 
-1352 FVFYLCAFLGGLLA
+1352 
-1366 LHDKPWF
+1366 
-1373 YDLREVWAGFPKQ
+1373 
-1386 TLLDSQ
+1386 
-1392 YWYYMIEMSFYGSLL
+1392 
-1407 FSVAVDV
+1407 
-1414 KRKDFK
+1414 
-1420 EQLMHHWATLTLL
+1420 
-1433 SFSWCANYIR
+1433 
-1443 IGTLVMLVHDA
+1443 
-1454 SDVLLESGKMFNYAR
+1454 
-1469 WERTCNTIFV
+1469 IF
-1479 LFTIVFMVTRLVIFP
+1479 
-1494 FWLIHC
+1494 
-1500 TWVYPLEQFEPF
+1500 
-1512 FGYYFFNLMLVVLLL
+1512 
-1527 LHIFW
+1527 
-1532 ASLILRMVKKFL
+1532 
-1544 FGKMKGDERSDEEEE
+1544 
-1559 SLDED
+1559 
-1564 HNHKHF
+1564 
-1570 DSSANGLSNGH
+1570 